1 MEIVYIIVGILIVG
15 FYITRK
21 KPSELDEIKSKK
33 HIDVQNALRS
43 NDLVTKTNNEGIVTG
58 QIKSQNRPLNKPAGW
73 VSQNKSNE
81 VEVDNF
87 DTKILVVDDS
97 QTIQVYLKTIL
108 KNEEYSSII
117 KADGQQALDFLLN
130 AKNNLPSLII
140 TDLEMPI
147 MNGVDLIT
155 NIKKIQRLTEIPII
169 IVSSNPENSFH
180 LLEEG
185 MVNGI
190 MKKPFDKEN
199 LIGQIRYLV
208 NK

>member
-15 FYITRK
+15 FYVTRK

-33 HIDVQNALRS
+33 HIEVQNALRS

-58 QIKSQNRPLNKPAGW
+58 QIKSQNKPLNKPAGW

-81 VEVDNF
+81 VDTDNF

-130 AKNNLPSLII
+130 AKNDLPSLII

-147 MNGVDLIT
+147 MNGVDLIA
-155 NIKKIQRLTEIPII
+155 NIKKIQRLIEIPII